1 MPERTRIADI
11 GLGTMG
17 SGIARTFINA
27 GCQMSVWNRSRGKID
42 ALVADVFDL
51 LKVIDGW
58 GLCD

>member
-17 SGIARTFINA
+17 FGIARTFINA
-27 GCQMSVWNRSRGKID
+27 GCQMSVWNRSREKID